1 MESLKDLA
9 SKKALNIFSFIIFGS
24 WIIACCILAGVFIL
38 IEIGESKSDIRCD
51 AEFNDKDEKELIRE
65 KCFDKYQ
72 EEYSKLPVFG
82 FVFINCFILAMVP
95 IIYSLCLKSRVD
107 KLETSNQ
114 NVNRQPQQRRVLFTA
129 YCCQLAATIVL
140 ATVFIIVLQT
150 RAFHASTNFPSHFEC
165 NLLKQDSNSSAF
177 SSTNGSQE
185 KTDIYPCRNRRA
197 TKKCYGSVALTIF
210 NGIWAFLAFI
220 ELFWILSRA
229 RNDAQFMDDSQFYV
243 DHLRSN
249 REQEPSDDAVPLSAP
264 RSTRDFGKVSARS
277 LSLMRSE
284 RPPEQQPELQA
295 EFYAD
300 HSRSNCEQEQ
310 QQQQSEEAVLL
321 PALRSTRD
329 LREVGARSLPEQHV
343 VIELIPPTRSE
354 RTPEQQAEPNNSNLE
369 QSSQVV
375 VPLSY
380 LRSTR
385 DFEEVNARSLP
396 EQQLLIEPT
405 PLTRSERMPEQRAKL
420 QTELYADYLRCNCE
434 QEPRPQ
440 QSEEAVLLPESD
452 LRSTRDLRE
461 VGARSLPEQ
470 HVVIE
475 LIPPTRSERT
485 PEQQAEPNNSN
496 LEQSSQVVVPLS
508 YLRSTRDFEEVNA
521 RSLPE
526 QQLLIEP
533 TPLTRSE
540 RMPEQRAKLQTE
552 LYADYL
558 RCNCEQEPRP
568 QQSEEAVLLPESDL
582 RSTRDLREVGARSL
596 PEQHVVIE
604 PILPT
609 RSERTPEQ
617 QAEPNNSNLEQSSQV
632 VVPLSDLRSTRNF
645 KEVNARSLT
654 EQQRLI
660 EPTPP
665 TRSERTPEQQAKLQ
679 AKFYADHLRSNC
691 EQEQRPQLSEE
702 AVLPPESDLRFTRDS
717 GEVSA
722 RSLPE
727 QRPVVEPTPLTRSER
742 IPEKQAE
749 LQAKLESL
757 KDYIKKC
764 TERPEDLNQPIRS
777 RPGEGQKPKVLELDQ
792 IFVKLVIHDCIA
804 KYDFPQD
811 RKEQLKVFPK
821 PQSSVSNYVSW
832 KEIIDGNN
840 KHILLVGRPGIGK
853 TILST
858 KLLRGSAFNEFT
870 PQNFDAAF
878 LMKFRHYNSTKEN
891 LLDLRELLSRSETVS
906 QDLDDE
912 VWNYIITNPTKVL
925 MIFDGIDEFNAKSAI
940 SKKDSHFKNSK
951 EEKMPLHC
959 LYKKI
964 ASGKLLEGATV
975 ITTSRPTASSY
986 VRQLN
991 PDRVLEILG
1000 FTSEEVEAY
1009 VTSFTKED
1017 QNPRAEKTAIWEHI
1031 STNINLFTLCYVPV
1045 NCFIIC
1051 SCLSWLRSLGIR
1063 LPTKLTEIYS
1073 VALKIFYFRHSD
1085 KYRMNEEAHDQFFLK
1100 PFHEL
1105 PTECKEEFQ
1114 RLGKLAFDGIKDGR
1128 LLFASKEVEGLED
1141 CGLLHRLPD
1150 LPSQDGIGEGKAQYC
1165 FIHLTF
1171 QEFLAAKHVVDTM
1184 TEEQALHQFITDHIH
1199 EGPWQLVV
1207 QFVAGS
1213 LVDTKKQQFC
1223 EILMELLPM
1232 STFEAESQLG
1242 QDDAQPRM
1250 TEKPTAFICWPHGES
1265 EANLAVTI
1273 CKCLYEL
1280 DIKEQSSIKRKMKEI
1295 SFDKVFLVYCN
1306 LAPADCR
1313 AILHFLKNHD
1323 KKFTLFLKANYM
1335 GDLSCLEF
1343 KNWISESDF
1352 CRGGCNLVGLS
1363 FAVNN
1368 ITDEGVGYLCKALES
1383 EKCSLTVLVLS
1394 SNDIGHKGAKLL
1406 SDAIKVGNCKLTR
1419 LDLEA
1424 TKIGVE
1430 GVEHLIDA
1438 LKYVNNNLTELN
1450 LAFCKIPD
1458 KGAEYLSAA
1467 LKDVHCKLTLLNLAH
1482 NFIGDKGAE
1491 YLGDALK
1498 DVHCKLTLLNLTQ
1511 NYVGDKGAEYL
1522 SDALKDVH
1530 CKLTLLNL
1538 ALNFIGD
1545 KGAKYLSDALKDE
1558 HCKLTLLN
1566 LTHNYVGDKGAEYLS
1581 DALKDVH
1588 CKLTL
1593 LNLTQKY
1600 VEDKG
1605 AEYLSDALKD
1615 LHHRL
1620 SELEWALIYFGHKG
1634 AEYLSDALEDL
1645 QHKLALLNLAQN
1657 DVGEKGAEYLS
1668 DALKDLQHKLTL
1680 LNLAQKEF
1688 RDIESEYFRDALKDV
1703 YGKLYFLNQ
1712 IDSYFG
1718 GEHLHDAV
1726 KDLHHRLFEL
1736 EWALNYFGDK
1746 GAEYLSDALK
1756 DLPRRLLKL
1765 EQALNYFVD
1774 IGAENLSD
1782 ALKDLQHKLA
1792 LLNLAQNDV
1801 KRAEYLS
1808 DVLKDLRHKF
1818 FVPKLRRYLDG
1829 YKRPER
1835 PIFILKDLHHIL
1847 AELKLALND
1856 VGDK

>member
-140 ATVFIIVLQT
+140 ATVFIIVLQIHGF
-150 RAFHASTNFPSHFEC
+150 RASANFPSNFEC
-165 NLLKQDSNSSAF
+165 NLFKQGPNSSAF
-177 SSTNGSQE
+177 SSTNGSQA
-185 KTDIYPCRNRRA
+185 KTDIYPCRNTRA
-197 TKKCYGSVALTIF
+197 TKKFGGSVALTIF

-229 RNDAQFMDDSQFYV
+229 RNDTQYMDDSQFYV
-243 DHLRSN
+243 NHLRSN
-249 REQEPSDDAVPLSAP
+249 REQEQSAEVVPLSAP
-264 RSTRDFGKVSARS
+264 RSTRDFGEVSARS

-284 RPPEQQPELQA
+284 RPPEQQPE
-295 EFYAD
+295 FYAD
-300 HSRSNCEQEQ
+300 HSRSNREQEQ
-310 QQQQSEEAVLL
+310 RQQQSEEAVLL
-321 PALRSTRD
+321 PAVRSTRD
-329 LREVGARSLPEQHV
+329 LWEVGARSL
-343 VIELIPPTRSE
+343 RSE
-354 RTPEQQAEPNNSNLE
+354 KTPEQQAEPNNSNLE

-375 VPLSY
+375 VPL
-380 LRSTR
+380 
-385 DFEEVNARSLP
+385 P
-396 EQQLLIEPT
+396 
-405 PLTRSERMPEQRAKL
+405 
-420 QTELYADYLRCNCE
+420 
-434 QEPRPQ
+434 
-440 QSEEAVLLPESD
+440 D
-452 LRSTRDLRE
+452 LRSTRNFKE
-461 VGARSLPEQ
+461 VNVRSLTEQ
-470 HVVIE
+470 QRLIE
-475 LIPPTRSERT
+475 PTPPTRSERT
-485 PEQQAEPNNSN
+485 PEQQAK
-496 LEQSSQVVVPLS
+496 LQAKF
-508 YLRSTRDFEEVNA
+508 YADHLRSN
-521 RSLPE
+521 
-526 QQLLIEP
+526 
-533 TPLTRSE
+533 
-540 RMPEQRAKLQTE
+540 
-552 LYADYL
+552 Y
-558 RCNCEQEPRP
+558 EQELRP
-568 QQSEEAVLLPESDL
+568 QFREEAVLLPESDL
-582 RSTRDLREVGARSL
+582 QFTRDSGEVSARSL
-596 PEQHVVIE
+596 PEQRPVIE
-604 PILPT
+604 PTPLT

-632 VVPLSDLRSTRNF
+632 VVPLSDLRSIRNF
-645 KEVNARSLT
+645 KGVNARSLTEQQRLIEPIPLTRSERTPEKQPKLPAEFYADHLRSNCEQEQRPQLSEEAVLPPESDLRFTRDSGEVNARSLT

-660 EPTPP
+660 EPSPL
-665 TRSERTPEQQAKLQ
+665 TRSERTPEKQPKLP
-679 AKFYADHLRSNC
+679 AEFYADHLRSNC

-727 QRPVVEPTPLTRSER
+727 QRPVVEPSPLTRSER
-742 IPEKQAE
+742 MSEKQAE
-749 LQAKLESL
+749 LQAKLKSL

-764 TERPEDLNQPIRS
+764 TKQPEDLNQPIRS
-777 RPGEGQKPKVLELDQ
+777 RPGEGPKPKVLELDQ

-821 PQSSVSNYVSW
+821 PKSSVSNYVSW

-858 KLLRGSAFNEFT
+858 KLLRGSAFNQFT

-878 LMKFRHYNSTKEN
+878 LVKFRYYNSIKEN

-925 MIFDGIDEFNAKSAI
+925 MIFDGIDEFNARSAI

-975 ITTSRPTASSY
+975 ITTSRPTASSC

-1051 SCLSWLRSLGIR
+1051 SSLSWLRSLGIR

-1085 KYRMNEEAHDQFFLK
+1085 KYRMNEEAHDQFFFK

-1114 RLGKLAFDGIKDGR
+1114 RLGKLAFDGIKEGR
-1128 LLFASKEVEGLED
+1128 LLFTSEEVEGLED

-1150 LPSQDGIGEGKAQYC
+1150 LPDKKGLNEGKPQYC

-1171 QEFLAAKHVVDTM
+1171 QEFLAAKHVVDTK
-1184 TEEQALHQFITDHIH
+1184 TEAQALEEFIDDYIN
-1199 EGPWQLVV
+1199 EGSWQLVV
-1207 QFVAGS
+1207 QFVAGL
-1213 LVDTKKQQFC
+1213 LVDTDKAKQLQFC
-1223 EILMELLPM
+1223 KMLVELLPM
-1232 STFEAESQLG
+1232 STSEAKSQPG
-1242 QDDAQPRM
+1242 QQDAHLRM
-1250 TEKPTAFICWPHGES
+1250 TEKPTAFVCWPHGES
-1265 EANLAVTI
+1265 ERKLAMTI

-1280 DIKEQSSIKRKMKEI
+1280 DIKEQSLIKRKMEEI
-1295 SFDKVFLVYCN
+1295 SFDEVFLNHCS

-1313 AILHFLKNHD
+1313 AILNFLKNHD
-1323 KKFTLFLKANYM
+1323 KKFTLCLQANFM
-1335 GDLSCLEF
+1335 GDLSCLEL
-1343 KNWISESDF
+1343 KNWIVESDF
-1352 CRGGCNLVGLS
+1352 CRGSCNLEGLS
-1363 FAVNN
+1363 FAYNH
-1368 ITDEGVGYLCKALES
+1368 ISEKGVGYLCDALKS

-1394 SNDIGHKGAKLL
+1394 HNDVGDKGAELL
-1406 SDAIKVGNCKLTR
+1406 SGAIKDGYCKLTR
-1419 LDLEA
+1419 LNLEHNEIRL
-1424 TKIGVE
+1424 K
-1430 GVEHLIDA
+1430 GVEHLKDA

-1450 LAFCKIPD
+1450 LALNDILD
-1458 KGAEYLSAA
+1458 KGAEYLSDA
-1467 LKDVHCKLTLLNLAH
+1467 LKDVNCKLTLLNLSC

-1491 YLGDALK
+1491 YLSDALK
-1498 DVHCKLTLLNLTQ
+1498 DVNCKLTSLNLGD
-1511 NYVGDKGAEYL
+1511 NCVGDKGAEYL
-1522 SDALKDVH
+1522 SDALKDVN
-1530 CKLTLLNL
+1530 CRLTFLDLTQN
-1538 ALNFIGD
+1538 NVGG
-1545 KGAKYLSDALKDE
+1545 KGAEHLSDALKGVNR
-1558 HCKLTLLN
+1558 KLT
-1566 LTHNYVGDKGAEYLS
+1566 V
-1581 DALKDVH
+1581 LK
-1588 CKLTL
+1588 
-1593 LNLTQKY
+1593 
-1600 VEDKG
+1600 
-1605 AEYLSDALKD
+1605 
-1615 LHHRL
+1615 
-1620 SELEWALIYFGHKG
+1620 
-1634 AEYLSDALEDL
+1634 
-1645 QHKLALLNLAQN
+1645 LAQN
-1657 DVGEKGAEYLS
+1657 GLGNGGAEL
-1668 DALKDLQHKLTL
+1668 
-1680 LNLAQKEF
+1680 
-1688 RDIESEYFRDALKDV
+1688 
-1703 YGKLYFLNQ
+1703 
-1712 IDSYFG
+1712 
-1718 GEHLHDAV
+1718 
-1726 KDLHHRLFEL
+1726 
-1736 EWALNYFGDK
+1736 
-1746 GAEYLSDALK
+1746 
-1756 DLPRRLLKL
+1756 
-1765 EQALNYFVD
+1765 
-1774 IGAENLSD
+1774 
-1782 ALKDLQHKLA
+1782 
-1792 LLNLAQNDV
+1792 
-1801 KRAEYLS
+1801 
-1808 DVLKDLRHKF
+1808 
-1818 FVPKLRRYLDG
+1818 
-1829 YKRPER
+1829 
-1835 PIFILKDLHHIL
+1835 
-1847 AELKLALND
+1847 
-1856 VGDK
+1856 